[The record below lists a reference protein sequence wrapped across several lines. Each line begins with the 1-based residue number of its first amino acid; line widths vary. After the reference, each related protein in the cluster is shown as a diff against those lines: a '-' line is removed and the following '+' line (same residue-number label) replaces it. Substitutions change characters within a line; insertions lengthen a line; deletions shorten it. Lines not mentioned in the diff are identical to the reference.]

1 MKKVKILL
9 PIVIISIIVIA
20 TIIGINMKK
29 SEFINLSKK
38 EYSENIKNP
47 DRIIYKSE
55 NEDEYY
61 EILPEEDLYNKI
73 INKVSKN
80 IGKLDQDID
89 ISQEDIDKIHKDN
102 TYIEFDYNTISKNF
116 IIPFNI
122 EGKGIIKLKTE
133 GATLLSTEIKD
144 IKNISNLVRKE
155 VKQNKKKTYTMNT
168 NKEYISTNIFATFP
182 YKYKQQFKEID
193 YMVYQTVITNWEDY
207 ELYRAMCNL
216 HFNEQLPE
224 NIFENNNLILTVSTP
239 QNVSVK
245 AEIGNLKYTYD
256 DKNATTYG
264 YHAHLFKVSKI
275 VNSNCIYNT
284 NIVIGN
290 AEKTLQ
296 DAKESFDTEVKDIEK
311 EVFVTN
317 FDEYKSEK
325 SENKISEEKAK
336 EIADKGFDEAKRIAG
351 GYDKDTQTVKK
362 EEVYSNNFFIRK
374 SDEADKEYSKLEAYV
389 FCREDSLGNGVQV
402 YVDVNTGKIIGGEAF
417 GD

>member
-1 MKKVKILL
+1 MKKVKILV
-9 PIVIISIIVIA
+9 PIVIILIIVISV
-20 TIIGINMKK
+20 IVSINMKQ
-29 SEFINLSKK
+29 SEFVKLSKK

-61 EILPEEDLYNKI
+61 EILPDEDLYNKI
-73 INKVSKN
+73 INKVSKS
-80 IGKLDQDID
+80 IGKLDENID

-122 EGKGIIKLKTE
+122 EGKGVIKLKTE
-133 GATLLSTEIKD
+133 GATLLNTEVKD
-144 IKNISNLVRKE
+144 IQKINNLVSKE
-155 VKQNKKKTYTMNT
+155 VKRNEKKSYTMNT
-168 NKEYISTNIFATFP
+168 NKEYISTNVFATFP
-182 YKYKQQFKEID
+182 YRYKQQFKEVD
-193 YMVYQTVITNWEDY
+193 YMVYQKVITNWEEY
-207 ELYRAMCNL
+207 ELYREMCNL
-216 HFNEQLPE
+216 RFNEQLPE
-224 NIFENNNLILTVSTP
+224 NTFENNNLILTVSTP
-239 QNVSVK
+239 QNVTVK

-256 DKNATTYG
+256 DKNASTYG

-290 AEKTLQ
+290 AEKTLE
-296 DAKESFDTEVKDIEK
+296 DAKNKYDKDVNNMDKDI
-311 EVFVTN
+311 FVTN

-325 SENKISEEKAK
+325 GEKEISEEKAK

-362 EEVYSNNFFIRK
+362 EEVYSNNFFTRK
-374 SDEADKEYSKLEAYV
+374 SDEPDKDYSKLEAYV